1 MVVIARVLFYTIR
14 LLTRLQVGASD
25 SSAAVA
31 TKFGQRHG
39 LTSEAISRLTKHIE
53 SRRLANDD
61 NQWALRPGM
70 YCQGQ
75 REIVAIAWPRSTL
88 AVPLGAARDASTV
101 HYYPEN
107 NSLTEKGRVAHR
119 LTFKISAACI

>member
-39 LTSEAISRLTKHIE
+39 LTSEAISRLTRHIE
-53 SRRLANDD
+53 SRRLANEAQQQQQQQQQEVRWRTTDSV
-61 NQWALRPGM
+61 LRL
-70 YCQGQ
+70 C
-75 REIVAIAWPRSTL
+75 IHSDFL
-88 AVPLGAARDASTV
+88 S
-101 HYYPEN
+101 
-107 NSLTEKGRVAHR
+107 AHHSR
-119 LTFKISAACI
+119 Q